1 MEVPIT
7 QKYTLSIEE
16 ASNPTGIGRDQIY
29 DWAKTDDTFPVFK
42 IGSKYVIESGLLHEW
57 LRNRCKNRV
66 GMESTRVMRILNVT
80 LFTVRRCQVWCAV
93 RFQEMKLLNFWE
105 SRSVR

>member
-1 MEVPIT
+1 MNNIQSVCGWEEAGEIKMEVPIT

-16 ASNPTGIGRDQIY
+16 ASNLTGIGRDQIY

-66 GMESTRVMRILNVT
+66 GMESTRVMRILK
-80 LFTVRRCQVWCAV
+80 RRAQG
-93 RFQEMKLLNFWE
+93 
-105 SRSVR
+105 

>member
-16 ASNPTGIGRDQIY
+16 ASNLTGIGRDQIY

-66 GMESTRVMRILNVT
+66 GMESTRVMRILK
-80 LFTVRRCQVWCAV
+80 RRA
-93 RFQEMKLLNFWE
+93 RG
-105 SRSVR
+105 